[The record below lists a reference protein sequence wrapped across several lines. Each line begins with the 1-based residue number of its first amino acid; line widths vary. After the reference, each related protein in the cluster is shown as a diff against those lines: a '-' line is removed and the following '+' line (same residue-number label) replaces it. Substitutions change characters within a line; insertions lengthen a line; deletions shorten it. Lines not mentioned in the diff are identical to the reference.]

1 MPLHTDSHHRR
12 AQGLIQHKK
21 LSACDALAASA
32 LCRRRLPVVLVRL
45 KLAETMR
52 EAVSLIEQGHVRV
65 GPDTVRQSVSATRAR
80 QRRDVRMRPFRHLT
94 RADYHLMQTD
104 ADACAGV
111 GHTCLIWQVSDPAY
125 LVTRQME
132 DYVTWVDTSKVKRTV
147 MKYND
152 KLDDFDL
159 L

>member
-1 MPLHTDSHHRR
+1 MTGGRDWR
-12 AQGLIQHKK
+12 K
-21 LSACDALAASA
+21 
-32 LCRRRLPVVLVRL
+32 
-45 KLAETMR
+45 
-52 EAVSLIEQGHVRV
+52 
-65 GPDTVRQSVSATRAR
+65 
-80 QRRDVRMRPFRHLT
+80 QRRNAPGAVAIGQPGRHLT

>member
-1 MPLHTDSHHRR
+1 M
-12 AQGLIQHKK
+12 
-21 LSACDALAASA
+21 
-32 LCRRRLPVVLVRL
+32 LVRL

-80 QRRDVRMRPFRHLT
+80 QRRDG
-94 RADYHLMQTD
+94 RAPRFHHLMKAD

>member
-1 MPLHTDSHHRR
+1 M
-12 AQGLIQHKK
+12 K
-21 LSACDALAASA
+21 AA
-32 LCRRRLPVVLVRL
+32 
-45 KLAETMR
+45 
-52 EAVSLIEQGHVRV
+52 
-65 GPDTVRQSVSATRAR
+65 
-80 QRRDVRMRPFRHLT
+80 
-94 RADYHLMQTD
+94 

>member
-1 MPLHTDSHHRR
+1 M
-12 AQGLIQHKK
+12 
-21 LSACDALAASA
+21 
-32 LCRRRLPVVLVRL
+32 LVRL

-65 GPDTVRQSVSATRAR
+65 GPDTVRQSASAARATGWASTTITLDEGCC
-80 QRRDVRMRPFRHLT
+80 RRVCRRGHARLT
-94 RADYHLMQTD
+94 
-104 ADACAGV
+104 
-111 GHTCLIWQVSDPAY
+111 WQVSDPAY